1 MKKINVES
9 NSTNKKMR
17 IIMFGHK
24 RIPSRSGGIETVLT
38 ELCPKLVLNG
48 FEITVINRAG
58 EKIKHGDYQPVRHNF
73 KGVKVK
79 NVPSIR
85 LKGLSAVIS
94 SFFAAFI
101 AAFGPYDLV
110 HIHAEGPSVMIW
122 LPHLMRKK
130 CIVTVHGLDWKRDK
144 WHHGFGAHYIHFG
157 EKMLSKYADAII
169 VLNKDTQKYF
179 KKTYNR
185 NTFYIP
191 NGVKKSDQIE
201 PSIITKKFGL
211 FGDDYF
217 LTVSRLT
224 PEKGLLPLIE
234 SFRGVDTNKKL
245 VIVGDGSDTDEY
257 VKKIIKLSQS
267 DSRII
272 FTGFVGGRLL
282 SELYSNAFVYI
293 IPSFV
298 EGMPMSL
305 LEALSFGNAVA
316 ASNIP
321 EITEVVGRD
330 HALLFSP
337 KDQNQMKN
345 VINRFLHDTR
355 LRRAMKQSS
364 KNYVADK
371 YSWNIVAHETS
382 KVYLQVLFKGE

>member
-1 MKKINVES
+1 
-9 NSTNKKMR
+9 
-17 IIMFGHK
+17 
-24 RIPSRSGGIETVLT
+24 
-38 ELCPKLVLNG
+38 
-48 FEITVINRAG
+48 
-58 EKIKHGDYQPVRHNF
+58 
-73 KGVKVK
+73 
-79 NVPSIR
+79 
-85 LKGLSAVIS
+85 
-94 SFFAAFI
+94 
-101 AAFGPYDLV
+101 
-110 HIHAEGPSVMIW
+110 
-122 LPHLMRKK
+122 
-130 CIVTVHGLDWKRDK
+130 
-144 WHHGFGAHYIHFG
+144 
-157 EKMLSKYADAII
+157 
-169 VLNKDTQKYF
+169 
-179 KKTYNR
+179 R